1 MAVGAPT
8 LPRRFFLTLLSH
20 TPSAHGQALARAFTA
35 RPDLRPAIC
44 LTLTRLADQASSVA
58 RGAAADDGDDSDADA
73 DDDDDETTRAAADP
87 GAHTADGAPTAYTPS
102 VAAATLAVLGAQA
115 CHWFPL
121 LLNWYVSCDPAD
133 RAPPARAAAALAAAA
148 PPAAAAAV
156 FTAALAKLAA
166 ATRDAAADPPPPPGR
181 AADGGDAPAARRVTF
196 LGAAAALAPGAD
208 DAALAALWDAALA
221 AAGDREAAVQKAA
234 YRALARVARRRSA
247 WLDTRLDAALAG
259 LVAAAPSAA
268 PSAKRHRLAVLA
280 AAVPAAGQAGRSF
293 DPARGGDAAALLAEI
308 VLSVKEPNARTRAA
322 GYDLLVELGAP
333 DESAADPDAAHA
345 PLRVLTAAVLAGV
358 AAGTPHHASASVMA
372 LARLLHEYPGPM
384 AGDGG
389 RLLPALLP
397 LLRSKSRESVKAAL
411 GFAKVAASRLP
422 PDALTPTLP
431 ALMHALLAWSDDP
444 KNKFRL
450 RVRLVV
456 ERLARR
462 LGADVVAKA
471 MPPGDARLLA
481 HIRKQT
487 SRRDR
492 KRAATQASDD
502 EDDDYDDAGEQDAR
516 SRGRTARTG
525 AAKSAWAHTAL
536 FSEGATTK
544 RPPGSKRATNTA
556 AGRRLPGD
564 DGADP
569 LDLLSGGA
577 ARALAAGRGG
587 GGRRAEDAD
596 DARPLS
602 TDPAG
607 RLVVFDDEP
616 KKQGRAKRGR
626 GGDDDG
632 FDSGDSDFEE
642 LGAAARDA
650 RAGWAATAGAASL
663 AGRAAAAAARSEGG
677 RTART
682 ARTARSGG
690 TTRSGRGGGRNGPT
704 HGADRFA
711 AKKGGAGGDVK
722 RGAVE
727 PYAYWPLDRKMLNR
741 RPAKQRDAK
750 GGLASVVHA
759 RGAKR
764 VKR

>member
-1 MAVGAPT
+1 M
-8 LPRRFFLTLLSH
+8 
-20 TPSAHGQALARAFTA
+20 
-35 RPDLRPAIC
+35 
-44 LTLTRLADQASSVA
+44 
-58 RGAAADDGDDSDADA
+58 
-73 DDDDDETTRAAADP
+73 
-87 GAHTADGAPTAYTPS
+87 
-102 VAAATLAVLGAQA
+102 
-115 CHWFPL
+115 
-121 LLNWYVSCDPAD
+121 
-133 RAPPARAAAALAAAA
+133 
-148 PPAAAAAV
+148 
-156 FTAALAKLAA
+156 
-166 ATRDAAADPPPPPGR
+166 
-181 AADGGDAPAARRVTF
+181 
-196 LGAAAALAPGAD
+196 
-208 DAALAALWDAALA
+208 
-221 AAGDREAAVQKAA
+221 QKAA

-247 WLDTRLDAALAG
+247 WLDARLDTALAG

-268 PSAKRHRLAVLA
+268 PSAKRPRLAVLA
-280 AAVPAAGQAGRSF
+280 AAVPAAGRAGRSF
-293 DPARGGDAAALLAEI
+293 DPARGGDAAALVAEI

-333 DESAADPDAAHA
+333 DETAADPDAAHA
-345 PLRVLTAAVLAGV
+345 PLRALTAAVLAGV

-431 ALMHALLAWSDDP
+431 ALLHALLAWSDDP

-492 KRAATQASDD
+492 RRAATQASDD
-502 EDDDYDDAGEQDAR
+502 DDDDEDAGEEDAR

-544 RPPGSKRATNTA
+544 RPPGSKRTA
-556 AGRRLPGD
+556 ATATGRRLPGD

-577 ARALAAGRGG
+577 ARALASGRG
-587 GGRRAEDAD
+587 GGRRASDAAD
-596 DARPLS
+596 DARPLP

-616 KKQGRAKRGR
+616 KKGRAKRGR

-663 AGRAAAAAARSEGG
+663 AGGAARAAAAARSEGG

-690 TTRSGRGGGRNGPT
+690 TARSGRGGGRGPT